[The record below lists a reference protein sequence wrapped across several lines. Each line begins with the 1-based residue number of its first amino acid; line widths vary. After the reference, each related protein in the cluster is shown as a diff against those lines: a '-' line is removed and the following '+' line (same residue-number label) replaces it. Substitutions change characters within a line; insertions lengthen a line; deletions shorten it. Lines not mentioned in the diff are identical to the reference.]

1 MSYLN
6 QFVESI
12 RFLGELEPEFFLNES
27 AVEKA
32 KQHFQ
37 ELADKDFTANL
48 IPILEQ
54 LAGQYIAH
62 SPQNFAHICHGICD
76 DFHHRISH
84 RLDSA
89 ITIGAVSYLGA
100 PIYDVSPD
108 SIRQAV
114 TKGFQPG
121 EPLNLHVWLT
131 FPDMTVLDLTIIP
144 TIVDKGLI
152 QPGSYPTPYVIWR
165 DDQDSPF
172 SYIPLLQDN
181 NFATLVDQITVYA

>member
-12 RFLGELEPEFFLNES
+12 RFLCDLNPEHSLNDSE
-27 AVEKA
+27 VEMV

-54 LAGQYIAH
+54 LACQYIAH

-76 DFHHRISH
+76 DFHHRISYQF
-84 RLDSA
+84 DSA

-121 EPLNLHVWLT
+121 PLW
-131 FPDMTVLDLTIIP
+131 
-144 TIVDKGLI
+144 
-152 QPGSYPTPYVIWR
+152 
-165 DDQDSPF
+165 QDR
-172 SYIPLLQDN
+172 
-181 NFATLVDQITVYA
+181 